1 MRFFMKKR
9 VDIETRGGKIWYWY
23 HFQYMTIAKNK
34 IKNKSNLKSQEPLF
48 EPLNVFN
55 GEMETNPPTTLT
67 MKLLL
72 KKKKK
77 PLKTACKL
85 KRAITSITI

>member
-1 MRFFMKKR
+1 
-9 VDIETRGGKIWYWY
+9 
-23 HFQYMTIAKNK
+23 MTIAKNK

-48 EPLNVFN
+48 ELLNVFN

-72 KKKKK
+72 KNKKTFKNSLQTEK
-77 PLKTACKL
+77 SNYFNNNIKSDRIREHLIYGIL
-85 KRAITSITI
+85 ILTSSFGGVI

>member
-1 MRFFMKKR
+1 
-9 VDIETRGGKIWYWY
+9 
-23 HFQYMTIAKNK
+23 MTIAKNK

-48 EPLNVFN
+48 ELLNVFN

-77 PLKTACKL
+77 NL
-85 KRAITSITI
+85 

>member
-1 MRFFMKKR
+1 
-9 VDIETRGGKIWYWY
+9 
-23 HFQYMTIAKNK
+23 MTIAKNK

-48 EPLNVFN
+48 ELLNVFN

-77 PLKTACKL
+77 TFKNSLQIEKSNYFNNNIKSNRIREHL
-85 KRAITSITI
+85 IYGILILTSSFLGGI

>member
-1 MRFFMKKR
+1 
-9 VDIETRGGKIWYWY
+9 
-23 HFQYMTIAKNK
+23 MTIAKNK

-48 EPLNVFN
+48 ELLNVFN

-72 KKKKK
+72 KNKKTF
-77 PLKTACKL
+77 KTACKL
-85 KRAITSITI
+85 KRAITSIPI

>member
-1 MRFFMKKR
+1 
-9 VDIETRGGKIWYWY
+9 
-23 HFQYMTIAKNK
+23 MTIAKNK

-48 EPLNVFN
+48 ELLNVFN

-77 PLKTACKL
+77 KNL
-85 KRAITSITI
+85 

>member
-1 MRFFMKKR
+1 
-9 VDIETRGGKIWYWY
+9 
-23 HFQYMTIAKNK
+23 MTIAKNK

-48 EPLNVFN
+48 ELLNVFN

-72 KKKKK
+72 KKKKTFK
-77 PLKTACKL
+77 NSVQTEK
-85 KRAITSITI
+85 SN